1 MARIFCE
8 EDCGNAP
15 KKAILRDF
23 NIAIANKDLDYLLEW
38 ISDDVVWNKVG
49 QSTATGKAQVADAF
63 REIVPAEELVIESI
77 ITHGWHASAH
87 GTLLMPDGAK
97 YAYCD
102 VYKFKG
108 AARNSKIKSITSY
121 VIQVH

>member
-63 REIVPAEELVIESI
+63 REIVWCGSGIAESHVAL
-77 ITHGWHASAH
+77 ITRIDAAMAERAVYRRQSPASA
-87 GTLLMPDGAK
+87 
-97 YAYCD
+97 
-102 VYKFKG
+102 FW
-108 AARNSKIKSITSY
+108 
-121 VIQVH
+121 